1 MSICNP
7 IILQLVSDYIT
18 TSIINFIPTIVL
30 LFYTYTCIYSD
41 YIPHILLLFY
51 NFITTIGIKIRTVSL
66 RFVSLS
72 IDALYHI
79 RLFVSLIRSIIR
91 LFVFV
96 CIIIRCEYRL
106 FVFVFINLYSIFHLF
121 VFASV

>member
-18 TSIINFIPTIVL
+18 TTIINFIPTTVQ
-30 LFYTYTCIYSD
+30 LFYNYTCIYSD
-41 YIPHILLLFY
+41 YFPHILLLFY
-51 NFITTIGIKIRTVSL
+51 NFITTIDIKFRTESL
-66 RFVSLS
+66 RFVSPS

-121 VFASV
+121 VFVSV

>member
-30 LFYTYTCIYSD
+30 LFYTYTRIYSD
-41 YIPHILLLFY
+41 YIPHILQLFY
-51 NFITTIGIKIRTVSL
+51 NFITTIGIKFRTESL
-66 RFVSLS
+66 RFVSPS